1 MKEVICPFCKVLI
14 PINKKD
20 KHSCPNCRII
30 GKKITIGTFD
40 YNVVD
45 YCIDIEIDNKIYAFD
60 SYKERNETKFGTLT
74 GSRCEYFYKENTF
87 TPLPDNIEFIVYRI
101 KRILNLKAFL

>member
-1 MKEVICPFCKVLI
+1 MKEVICPLCRASI
-14 PINKKD
+14 PIFEK
-20 KHSCPNCRII
+20 SQIPCPNCKMT
-30 GKKITIGTFD
+30 GKKITIGTR
-40 YNVVD
+40 NWEVIN
-45 YCIDIEIDNKIYAFD
+45 YCIDIEIDDKIYAFD
-60 SYKERNETKFGTLT
+60 SCKNLNDTKFGTLT